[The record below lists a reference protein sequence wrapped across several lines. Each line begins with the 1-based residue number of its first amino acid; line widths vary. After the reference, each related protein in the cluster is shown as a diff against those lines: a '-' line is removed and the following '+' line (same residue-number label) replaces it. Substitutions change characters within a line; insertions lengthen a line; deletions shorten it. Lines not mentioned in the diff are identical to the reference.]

1 MVTTNELVQF
11 KSGTKAAFDALTT
24 KDPGTIY
31 FITDGTNK
39 TIYKGDEVYTP
50 GTDGIAT
57 EEYVTQK
64 ISEHASAVDAM
75 VFKGTVAT
83 AVELDA
89 KKATAKNGDT
99 YKATAAFTPTDETKK
114 VEIGDMIIARVT
126 DAGFQEWVI
135 VQSNLDGAVTT
146 SGSGLKNNNLVVAS
160 GAGTVKGSTVPV
172 VNVVTTTGKNTAN
185 AVLLGNGG
193 KTVKASTVTSAD
205 LTKAKGVADA
215 LDANKDTLAGI
226 TKTTAETDQAIA
238 DAQDVATLKWEAL

>member
-1 MVTTNELVQF
+1 MANEVKF
-11 KSGTKAAFDALTT
+11 MSGTKAAFDALAT
-24 KDPGTIY
+24 KDSSTIY

-57 EEYVTQK
+57 EEYVIQK

-83 AVELDA
+83 AADLDA
-89 KKATAKNGDT
+89 KKADAKNGDT
-99 YKATAAFTPTDETKK
+99 YKATAVFTPTGETKK

-135 VQSNLDGAVTT
+135 VQSNLDGAVTASNSLT
-146 SGSGLKNNNLVVAS
+146 NNNLVVAS
-160 GAGTVKGSTVPV
+160 GAGTVTGSSIPV
-172 VNVVTTTGKNTAN
+172 ANVVTATGTATTD
-185 AVLLGNGG
+185 AVLLGAGG
-193 KTVKASTVTSAD
+193 KTVTASSILQTD
-205 LTKAKGVADA
+205 LVKAKGVADT
-215 LDANKDTLAGI
+215 LDANKDTLADI

-238 DAQDVATLKWEAL
+238 DAQEAATLKWETLA